1 MTVQFIY
8 LFIIYTDCKGEKK
21 HIHKKRLMCTN
32 YYQSSMNFSV
42 KCFIFPYLF
51 CVVVSVSLQARH
63 PVHPGL
69 SLPSKTRQVSR
80 RPVVAT
86 VVGPW
91 AWVSAGRHLASSAAN
106 RRRVLTADVDI
117 CIICNQNKRN
127 LWFQVWGQNNDTA
140 NRHQHRV

>member
-1 MTVQFIY
+1 MDCWKSADPEGAFSWLIALRQGLHENFNVKLKRKQSTDFVNIYLVNKGVTVQFIY

-21 HIHKKRLMCTN
+21 RIHKKRLMCTN

-86 VVGPW
+86 VVGP
-91 AWVSAGRHLASSAAN
+91 
-106 RRRVLTADVDI
+106 
-117 CIICNQNKRN
+117 
-127 LWFQVWGQNNDTA
+127 
-140 NRHQHRV
+140 